1 MTAHDEHS
9 ISTRTYFLV
18 FTALLVLT
26 GVTVV
31 AAFFNFGHLNDI
43 IALVIAG
50 TKATL
55 VILFFMHVWH
65 ASGLT
70 RVFVL
75 SGFAWLALLMAFTF
89 ADLFTRWQVEA
100 AG

>member
-1 MTAHDEHS
+1 MTGHGEHT
-9 ISTRTYFLV
+9 ISTRTYFAI
-18 FTALLVLT
+18 FAALLVLT

-31 AAFFNFGHLNDI
+31 VAFFDFGHLNDI
-43 IALVIAG
+43 IAMTIAG

-65 ASGLT
+65 SSGLT

-89 ADLFTRWQVEA
+89 ADIITRWDVTP